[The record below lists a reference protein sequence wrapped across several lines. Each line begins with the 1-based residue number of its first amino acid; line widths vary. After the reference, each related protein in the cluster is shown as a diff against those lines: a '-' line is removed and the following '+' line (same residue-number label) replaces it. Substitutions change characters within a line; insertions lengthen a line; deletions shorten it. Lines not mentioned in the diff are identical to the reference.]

1 MTVAHVLC
9 EAQVDRV
16 SADTRSTS
24 TCSAPTLSLLR
35 ALLGLNDTAK
45 DAWNGA
51 TAPKSTKEKNVAA
64 TRAVK
69 STNKSKVGSSAN
81 FTILGCPDLPIKCL
95 PVNRRVTLATVTFN
109 KTLKNLGDALKARQ
123 TSNYV
128 QSGNTRSPLKETQGR
143 IPSVTKKASKPGATN
158 QRLQS
163 KSSELQWK
171 APQPTPPS
179 FDQSSLVA
187 TAECARTCLQC
198 LRLSKGGHSATERQD
213 EQLEQGA
220 LVLISKLQG
229 LGLVASAIEE
239 TLNVRKALDN
249 ILRRQEEH
257 PMNGAEVGRKSY
269 GSLNQCID
277 FEYCGNNAIT
287 FALIT
292 AFQTKVLQLIAVDDG
307 SVAGED
313 LLEQLDPSNA
323 RSPCRVLLH
332 GVEQGW
338 LSAEKAALQLH
349 TLSQNVLSICSVPT
363 NGASEKPTSLNY
375 REVQFGMQC
384 LALKIRCYWWQVAH
398 HQPDIDKEIWVPFN
412 RYVGLLRRRAGQI
425 TKAQFVLVKRCQ
437 DQLLNVL
444 SETQNALNKGKL
456 TLQPSS
462 AVMLTLQNMAE
473 AAGSTRESTILLHGL
488 VGLCPDRSGLPAV
501 ISYCKLADALLLDI
515 GSRTEDLI
523 HTLETTLTLLEKP
536 LKGTTTEMEDLL
548 LQTSSLRKAAVRRF
562 TEISEKLQ
570 KSAPHDESYS
580 RLSNV
585 CIRIIFGVLHF
596 LVRYTSFK
604 RQDEPKAKGV
614 AKSSE
619 RGQHLASIAQQSS
632 KSALAAVHSNITHQY
647 VSWELCTAALDDC
660 LAVRKIL
667 NEDCEVVPNADV
679 KVSNIF
685 WSWYLKQKESGA
697 SSSNLVSI
705 LMRSIQPLERSTPAE
720 AQTGFLAVKCERAAA
735 LYVELKQINSARQVL
750 AIAITAHLQDAIFS
764 NAFERE
770 LTQSPQ
776 QMWVEADSAE
786 FILGRVLSAYAR
798 LLVRD
803 AHDPPLSCFYDKA
816 ELKREER
823 ALLLEKQFGAL
834 RDMLVPQNLHPRL
847 KEVVEV
853 VLSLYSEGTHL
864 LYQLRFISTI
874 LSFCSRNGIRPCQ
887 FLPEQAVKLC
897 MDRPT
902 EHILPGRSAS
912 ARCLHSLVLVQY
924 AFQNGSTSVEI
935 LQHFVSFHTMARDSC
950 DSWTC
955 ILRSVNDP
963 ALIIAQVQSVV
974 DYTDMLGLMQIKL
987 DALLLMKHLLEL
999 QPEKDVPALVSC
1011 TTHIGLQYTRMGL
1024 TNNAGRA
1031 LANAER
1037 SLTQSSS
1044 KTLIALQWH
1053 LAYAEYLTALSSREK
1068 AAEHLVSAQWRY
1080 EADFISDQ
1088 ENGFCGPRIAQHK
1101 YLAQAASLA
1110 SDVALQDGDIDSA
1123 IMHAKK
1129 SVRLSIRLWS
1139 MLEKLLGVK
1148 RLSMVVDRNDTKL
1161 EGLTEDLSD
1170 MTLSTEVQLKVSS
1183 PKAAVFWA
1191 YVQIHFDGLLR
1202 LSRLSVHHGGFQDA
1216 IYYCEQAKKVAEAIE
1231 SDFLLRRSSSTLAA
1245 LLAQGGRLQGSQLM
1259 LDVCASHIK
1268 DIKDTGTPMDS
1279 VQVSM
1284 ALASAH
1290 LARGD
1295 FNRGLEAT
1303 EHAQKALSKI
1313 QTDDHLFSHSKTQ
1326 EESSIRATTTQR
1338 AFRSAGQGAS
1348 KASKPHQ
1355 QPNEIVGGVAHI
1367 DVKDVPAR
1375 ELVAPTPGSVWM
1387 QALQAEALLLKTS
1400 LCIKSGC
1407 EKDATNLLKQV
1418 ICLARPS
1425 ATDVKHSVLQATLM
1439 LADAL
1444 RLFQSDAVYS
1454 VLSES
1459 SIAFPTHQG
1468 KADVDLRYENGAQ
1481 GEMTSTRLHPVGSP
1495 RKKSMKKQASTQT
1508 ALLKPKE
1515 LLSNARELLLS
1526 FLYSS
1531 LSSSASTVANELCCL
1546 LTRVQLVSTALSDAT
1561 SLSTFQIACHFNA
1574 PKSMRWFR
1582 EVASISADNVLGD
1595 KASVFAWPEIRDRDE
1610 RITSALN
1617 YTILQQQLNKT
1628 LPPSWNVITMAM
1640 ADDSSEMLISK
1651 IRQNHSPFLLR
1662 LPLDRSAGED
1672 LDEEPFRFR
1681 TAYSELGDIISNAN
1695 LTAHDTKAGSNRQAK
1710 KLWWATREALDA
1722 RLGSLLENIET
1733 LWLGGFRGVFSDQ
1746 CHDEE
1751 LLSRFSESLSRTL
1764 DRQLPS
1770 RQKAGATTKP
1780 RMHLHPYVLELFV
1793 ALGHPDKGDLDDAIM
1808 DLLYFVI
1815 DILQFQDERN
1825 AYDEV
1830 DFDAI
1835 VLEVNDALRSYHEA
1849 ARDAPAKQGRH
1860 TILILDKDLHSFP
1873 WESVP
1878 CLEGQS
1884 VTRMPSLACLQERLL
1899 RMRQKDEMSSG
1910 LHIDACNGAYILNP
1924 SSDLA
1929 STQET
1934 LLGPFS
1940 HSLATYTCIVNRAPS
1955 EIEFESCLREK
1966 DLCLYFGHGS
1976 GAQYI
1981 RGRTIKRLKQCAV
1994 TFLMGCSSSK
2004 MVECGQFEPYGVPY
2018 NYLYGGSAA
2027 VVGTLWDVTDKDIDR
2042 FAMETFIHWG
2052 LLDRNVVV
2060 ENSKD
2065 RAGKT
2070 KKRGT
2075 GRAKKQNAGPRDR
2088 PAGEQTPTE
2097 VGLDDAVAKAR
2108 DACVLR
2114 YLNGAAPV
2122 IYGIPVYL
2130 KR

>member
-1 MTVAHVLC
+1 MTVANVLC

-16 SADTRSTS
+16 SADTQSTG

-35 ALLGLNDTAK
+35 ALLGLDDTAK
-45 DAWNGA
+45 DAWSGA
-51 TAPKSTKEKNVAA
+51 TAPKPTKEKNATA

-69 STNKSKVGSSAN
+69 STNKSKVGSNAN

-123 TSNYV
+123 NSNHV
-128 QSGNTRSPLKETQGR
+128 RSGNTRSPLKETQGR
-143 IPSVTKKASKPGATN
+143 IPGVTKETSKPGAPS

-163 KSSELQWK
+163 KSPELQRK
-171 APQPTPPS
+171 ATQPIPLS
-179 FDQSSLVA
+179 SDQSTLLA
-187 TAECARTCLQC
+187 TAECARMCLQC
-198 LRLSKGGHSATERQD
+198 LRLSKGGDSATDKQD

-229 LGLVASAIEE
+229 LGLFASAIEE
-239 TLNVRKALDN
+239 TLNVRKALEH

-257 PMNGAEVGRKSY
+257 PMNGAEVSRKSY
-269 GSLNQCID
+269 GSLIQCID

-292 AFQTKVLQLIAVDDG
+292 AFQAKVLQLIAVDDG
-307 SVAGED
+307 SQAGEN
-313 LLEQLDPSNA
+313 LLEQLDTSNA

-338 LSAEKAALQLH
+338 LPAERAALQLH

-363 NGASEKPTSLNY
+363 NGALEKPTSHRY
-375 REVQFGMQC
+375 REVQFQMQC
-384 LALKIRCYWWQVAH
+384 LALQTRCHWWQIARR
-398 HQPDIDKEIWVPFN
+398 QPDVDKEVWMPFD
-412 RYVGLLRRRAGQI
+412 RYVGSLRRRAGKI
-425 TKAQFVLVKRCQ
+425 TKTHFVLVKRCL

-444 SETQNALNKGKL
+444 SETQNALNNGKL
-456 TLQPSS
+456 KLQPSS
-462 AVMLTLQNMAE
+462 AVMLTLQHMAE
-473 AAGSTRESTILLHGL
+473 ATGSTKESTILLHDL
-488 VGLCPDRSGLPAV
+488 VGLCTDRSGVPGV

-523 HTLETTLTLLEKP
+523 HTLETTLTVLERP

-548 LQTSSLRKAAVRRF
+548 IQASSLRKAAVKRF

-570 KSAPHDESYS
+570 KSASHDESYG

-596 LVRYTSFK
+596 VIRYTGFK
-604 RQDEPKAKGV
+604 RQDEPKARCV
-614 AKSSE
+614 ANSSE
-619 RGQHLASIAQQSS
+619 RGQHLALIAQQSS

-660 LAVRKIL
+660 LAIRKIL
-667 NEDCEVVPNADV
+667 NEDREVVSNTDV

-697 SSSNLVSI
+697 SSFNLVSI

-720 AQTGFLAVKCERAAA
+720 ARTGFLAVKCERAAA
-735 LYVELKQINSARQVL
+735 LYAELKQINSARQVL
-750 AIAITAHLQDAIFS
+750 ATAINAHLQDATFS
-764 NAFERE
+764 NACERE
-770 LTQSPQ
+770 LTKSPQ
-776 QMWVEADSAE
+776 QMWVEADSSE

-798 LLVRD
+798 LLVRH
-803 AHDPPLSCFYDKA
+803 AHDPPFSCFYDKA

-834 RDMLVPQNLHPRL
+834 RDMLVPESLHPRL
-847 KEVVEV
+847 REVVEV
-853 VLSLYSEGTHL
+853 VLSLYSESTHS

-887 FLPEQAVKLC
+887 FLPEQAVKMC
-897 MDRPT
+897 MARPA
-902 EHILPGRSAS
+902 EYVLSGRPAS
-912 ARCLHSLVLVQY
+912 ARCLHSFVLVQY
-924 AFQNGSTSVEI
+924 AFQMGSTSVEL

-955 ILRSVNDP
+955 VLRSINDP

-1031 LANAER
+1031 FANAER

-1053 LAYAEYLTALSSREK
+1053 LAYAEYLIALSSCEK

-1101 YLAQAASLA
+1101 YLAQAASIA

-1129 SVRLSIRLWS
+1129 SVKLSIRLWS

-1148 RLSMVVDRNDTKL
+1148 RPSMVVERNDTKL

-1170 MTLSTEVQLKVSS
+1170 MTSSTEVQLKASS
-1183 PKAAVFWA
+1183 TKAAAFWA
-1191 YVQIHFDGLLR
+1191 YVQIHFNGLLH
-1202 LSRLSVHHGGFQDA
+1202 LSRLSVHHGSFQDA
-1216 IYYCEQAKKVAEAIE
+1216 VYYCEQAKKVAEAVE

-1245 LLAQGGRLQGSQLM
+1245 LLAQGGRLECSQLM
-1259 LDVCASHIK
+1259 LDLCASH
-1268 DIKDTGTPMDS
+1268 IKDTGTPMDS
-1279 VQVSM
+1279 VQVWM

-1290 LARGD
+1290 LARGE

-1313 QTDDHLFSHSKTQ
+1313 QTDDHPFSHSTTQ
-1326 EESSIRATTTQR
+1326 EESPVRAMTTQR
-1338 AFRSAGQGAS
+1338 AFRFAGQRAS
-1348 KASKPHQ
+1348 KANKPHQ
-1355 QPNEIVGGVAHI
+1355 LPNKIVGGAAHI

-1375 ELVAPTPGSVWM
+1375 ELVAPTTGSVWI
-1387 QALQAEALLLKTS
+1387 QTLQAEALLLKTC

-1407 EKDATNLLKQV
+1407 ENDAMNLLKQV

-1425 ATDVKHSVLQATLM
+1425 ATDVKYSVLQATLM

-1459 SIAFPTHQG
+1459 SIAFPTHQRD
-1468 KADVDLRYENGAQ
+1468 AEVDLRYENGAQ
-1481 GEMTSTRLHPVGSP
+1481 SEMTSTCLNLVGSP
-1495 RKKSMKKQASTQT
+1495 RKKTMKKQASTQT

-1531 LSSSASTVANELCCL
+1531 LSSSASTVANELSCL
-1546 LTRVQLVSTALSDAT
+1546 LTRVQLISTTLSDAT

-1595 KASVFAWPEIRDRDE
+1595 KPSVFAWPEIRDCDE
-1610 RITSALN
+1610 CTTSALDCAV
-1617 YTILQQQLNKT
+1617 LQQQLHKT

-1651 IRQNHSPFLLR
+1651 IRQKYSPFLLR

-1672 LDEEPFRFR
+1672 LDQEPFRFH

-1695 LTAHDTKAGSNRQAK
+1695 LTAHDMKAGSNRQAK

-1722 RLGSLLENIET
+1722 RLASLLENIET

-1751 LLSRFSESLSRTL
+1751 LLSRFSESLTRTL

-1770 RQKAGATTKP
+1770 RRKAGATTKP
-1780 RMHLHPYVLELFV
+1780 RMYLHPYVLELFV

-1815 DILQFQDERN
+1815 DILQFQNERN

-1849 ARDAPAKQGRH
+1849 VKDAPAKQGRH
-1860 TILILDKDLHSFP
+1860 TILILDKGLHSFP
-1873 WESVP
+1873 WESLP

-1884 VTRMPSLACLQERLL
+1884 ITRMPSLACLQERLL
-1899 RMRQKDEMSSG
+1899 RMRQDDEISSG

-1940 HSLATYTCIVNRAPS
+1940 HSLATYISIVNRAPS
-1955 EIEFESCLREK
+1955 ETEFESCLRDK

-1981 RGRTIKRLKQCAV
+1981 RGRTIKRMKQCAV

-2042 FAMETFIHWG
+2042 FAMETFINWG
-2052 LLDRNVVV
+2052 LLDRNAVV
-2060 ENSKD
+2060 ENTKD
-2065 RAGKT
+2065 RARKT
-2070 KKRGT
+2070 KTKGT
-2075 GRAKKQNAGPRDR
+2075 GRAKTHNAGPRDR
-2088 PAGEQTPTE
+2088 PAGEQTQTE

-2114 YLNGAAPV
+2114 YLNGAAPI

>member
-1 MTVAHVLC
+1 MTVANVLW

-16 SADTRSTS
+16 SADTQSTS
-24 TCSAPTLSLLR
+24 TCSVPTLSLLR
-35 ALLGLNDTAK
+35 ALLGLDDTAQ
-45 DAWNGA
+45 DVWNGA
-51 TAPKSTKEKNVAA
+51 TAPKSITEKTAPA

-69 STNKSKVGSSAN
+69 RTNKSKVGNNAN
-81 FTILGCPDLPIKCL
+81 FTILSCPNPPIKCL
-95 PVNRRVTLATVTFN
+95 PVNRRVALATVTFN

-123 TSNYV
+123 TSTYV

-143 IPSVTKKASKPGATN
+143 IPSVTKKTSKPGAPS
-158 QRLQS
+158 QRVRS
-163 KSSELQWK
+163 KSPELQRK

-179 FDQSSLVA
+179 FDQSTLLA

-198 LRLSKGGHSATERQD
+198 LRLSKGGDSATDKQG
-213 EQLEQGA
+213 EQLEKGA

-239 TLNVRKALDN
+239 TLNVRKALEH

-277 FEYCGNNAIT
+277 FEYCGNNART

-292 AFQTKVLQLIAVDDG
+292 AFQAKVLQLIAVDDG
-307 SVAGED
+307 SQAGEN
-313 LLEQLDPSNA
+313 LLEQLEPSNA

-332 GVEQGW
+332 GVERGW

-349 TLSQNVLSICSVPT
+349 ALSQNVLSICSVPT
-363 NGASEKPTSLNY
+363 NGTSERPTSLSF
-375 REVQFGMQC
+375 REVQFRMQC
-384 LALKIRCYWWQVAH
+384 LALQIRCYWWQIAH
-398 HQPDIDKEIWVPFN
+398 HQPDIDKEVWVPFN
-412 RYVGLLRRRAGQI
+412 HYVGSLRRSAGHI
-425 TKAQFVLVKRCQ
+425 TKAHFLLVKRCL

-444 SETQNALNKGKL
+444 SETQNALNNRRL

-473 AAGSTRESTILLHGL
+473 AAGSTRESTVLLHDL
-488 VGLCPDRSGLPAV
+488 IGLCTDRSGLPAV

-523 HTLETTLTLLEKP
+523 HTLETTLTLLGRP

-548 LQTSSLRKAAVRRF
+548 IQASSLRKAAVRRF
-562 TEISEKLQ
+562 TEISEKLE

-585 CIRIIFGVLHF
+585 CIRIIFGVLH
-596 LVRYTSFK
+596 LVARYTSFK
-604 RQDEPKAKGV
+604 RQDEHKARCV
-614 AKSSE
+614 VKSSE
-619 RGQHLASIAQQSS
+619 RGQHLALIAQQSS
-632 KSALAAVHSNITHQY
+632 KSALAAVHSNITHQN

-667 NEDCEVVPNADV
+667 NEDCEVVPNTDV
-679 KVSNIF
+679 KVSNVF
-685 WSWYLKQKESGA
+685 WLWYLKQKESGA
-697 SSSNLVSI
+697 SSFNLVSI

-720 AQTGFLAVKCERAAA
+720 ARTGFLAVKCERAAA

-750 AIAITAHLQDAIFS
+750 AIAITAHLQDDIFS

-770 LTQSPQ
+770 PTQSLQ
-776 QMWVEADSAE
+776 QMCVEADSVE

-798 LLVRD
+798 LLLRD
-803 AHDPPLSCFYDKA
+803 AHDPPFSCFYDKA
-816 ELKREER
+816 ELKREDR

-834 RDMLVPQNLHPRL
+834 RDMLVPQNLHARL

-853 VLSLYSEGTHL
+853 VLSLYSESTHL
-864 LYQLRFISTI
+864 LYQLRFISTV

-887 FLPEQAVKLC
+887 YLPEQAVKLC
-897 MDRPT
+897 KDRPT
-902 EHILPGRSAS
+902 EYILPGQSAS
-912 ARCLHSLVLVQY
+912 ARCLHSFVLVQY
-924 AFQNGSTSVEI
+924 AFQNGSTSVEL
-935 LQHFVSFHTMARDSC
+935 LQHLVSFHTMATRDSC

-955 ILRSVNDP
+955 VLRSVNDP
-963 ALIIAQVQSVV
+963 APIIAQVQSVV

-1024 TNNAGRA
+1024 TNIAGRA

-1053 LAYAEYLTALSSREK
+1053 LAYAEYLVALSSCEK
-1068 AAEHLVSAQWRY
+1068 ATEHLVSAQWRY
-1080 EADFISDQ
+1080 EADFISDH
-1088 ENGFCGPRIAQHK
+1088 ENGFRGPRIAQHK
-1101 YLAQAASLA
+1101 YLSQAASLA
-1110 SDVALQDGDIDSA
+1110 SDVALQGGDIDSA

-1148 RLSMVVDRNDTKL
+1148 RLSMVVERNDAKL

-1170 MTLSTEVQLKVSS
+1170 MTLSTEVQLKASS
-1183 PKAAVFWA
+1183 PKAAAFWA
-1191 YVQIHFDGLLR
+1191 YVQIHFDGLLH
-1202 LSRLSVHHGGFQDA
+1202 LSSLSVHHGSFQDA
-1216 IYYCEQAKKVAEAIE
+1216 VYYCEQAKKVAEAIE
-1231 SDFLLRRSSSTLAA
+1231 SDFLLRRSSSSLAA

-1259 LDVCASHIK
+1259 LDLCASH
-1268 DIKDTGTPMDS
+1268 IKDTGTPMDS

-1290 LARGD
+1290 LARGE

-1313 QTDDHLFSHSKTQ
+1313 QTDDHLFSNSKTQ
-1326 EESSIRATTTQR
+1326 EESSVMAATTQR
-1338 AFRSAGQGAS
+1338 SFRFAGQGAS

-1355 QPNEIVGGVAHI
+1355 KPSEIVGSAAHI

-1375 ELVAPTPGSVWM
+1375 ELVAPISGSVWM
-1387 QALQAEALLLKTS
+1387 QALQAEALLLKAS

-1459 SIAFPTHQG
+1459 SIAFPTHRG
-1468 KADVDLRYENGAQ
+1468 EAEVDLRYENGAQ
-1481 GEMTSTRLHPVGSP
+1481 GEMTSTCLNPVGSP
-1495 RKKSMKKQASTQT
+1495 RKKTMKKQASTQT

-1515 LLSNARELLLS
+1515 LLSSARELLLS

-1531 LSSSASTVANELCCL
+1531 LSSSVSTVANELCCL
-1546 LTRVQLVSTALSDAT
+1546 LTRVQLISTTVSDAT

-1595 KASVFAWPEIRDRDE
+1595 KHSVFAWPEIRDCDE
-1610 RITSALN
+1610 RTASALDCAV
-1617 YTILQQQLNKT
+1617 LQQQLHKT

-1651 IRQNHSPFLLR
+1651 IRPNYSPFLLR
-1662 LPLDRSAGED
+1662 LPLDRSAGD
-1672 LDEEPFRFR
+1672 LDEEPFRFH

-1695 LTAHDTKAGSNRQAK
+1695 LTAHDMKAGSNRQAK

-1722 RLGSLLENIET
+1722 RLASLLENIET
-1733 LWLGGFRGVFSDQ
+1733 LWFGGFRGVFSDQ
-1746 CHDEE
+1746 RHDEE
-1751 LLSRFSESLSRTL
+1751 LLSRFLESLSRTL

-1770 RQKAGATTKP
+1770 RRKTGGTSKP
-1780 RMHLHPYVLELFV
+1780 RIHLHPYVLELFV

-1860 TILILDKDLHSFP
+1860 TILILDKGLDNFP
-1873 WESVP
+1873 WESLP

-1884 VTRMPSLACLQERLL
+1884 VSRMPSLACLQERLL
-1899 RMRQKDEMSSG
+1899 RMRQKDEISSG

-1940 HSLATYTCIVNRAPS
+1940 HSLTTYTSIVNRAPS
-1955 EIEFESCLREK
+1955 EIEFESCLRDK

-2018 NYLYGGSAA
+2018 NYLSGGSAA

-2042 FAMETFIHWG
+2042 FAMETFINWG
-2052 LLDRNVVV
+2052 LLERSVVV
-2060 ENSKD
+2060 E
-2065 RAGKT
+2065 KT
-2070 KKRGT
+2070 KESARKRKPKAT
-2075 GRAKKQNAGPRDR
+2075 GRAKRQNAGPRDR
-2088 PAGEQTPTE
+2088 PAGEQTQTE
-2097 VGLDDAVAKAR
+2097 VGLDDAVAQAR